1 MGKHQNH
8 AVKRARE
15 LVKKRKADDKRAKRL
30 KKKEPTPGD
39 AYLHGPASNGTPL
52 SDGPPSQ
59 PTEGT
64 TGDGQAAALQLPS
77 HRPS

>member
-1 MGKHQNH
+1 MGKYQNH

-30 KKKEPTPGD
+30 KKKEPTFGD
-39 AYLHGPASNGTPL
+39 AYPHGPGSNGTL
-52 SDGPPSQ
+52 LTDGPPSK

-64 TGDGQAAALQLPS
+64 TGPGPAAALQLPS